1 MSEPSAPKPIPSSR
15 RLRMADQ
22 NRACR
27 LLREAIPGD
36 VSRRA
41 LSWRVVWLRADLL
54 SHGAGRAA
62 QPEHCVLYERWI
74 LVTQRE
80 SLSQSRESLRVLGLS
95 TCLYIR
101 QSFCSTRLYYP
112 LHCTLPLARAL
123 RLSRVL
129 S

>member
-41 LSWRVVWLRADLL
+41 LSWR
-54 SHGAGRAA
+54 AGIICYLMGRG
-62 QPEHCVLYERWI
+62 VR
-74 LVTQRE
+74 R
-80 SLSQSRESLRVLGLS
+80 SLNIV
-95 TCLYIR
+95 C
-101 QSFCSTRLYYP
+101 
-112 LHCTLPLARAL
+112 CTKDGFW
-123 RLSRVL
+123 
-129 S
+129 